1 MLTTYQLASPLHQLD
16 ENDPSSRFITDAL
29 STHAGKS
36 RGRMT
41 GLTIASGLTV
51 IKNSPHPFVGKQ
63 VWFGEMVD
71 TADAC
76 FSTILK

>member
-1 MLTTYQLASPLHQLD
+1 
-16 ENDPSSRFITDAL
+16 
-29 STHAGKS
+29 
-36 RGRMT
+36 MT